1 MSSNINFE
9 KLKAALAGKSEHE
22 KAISDYIIWQLAAM
36 QNEHLAETTANE
48 IINKVFTLSGAVRAI
63 SDLAKKNN
71 SCVSDQAG
79 YKAVRK
85 YLHIDE
91 AVTDAEA
98 ALFFLRDIPKNQI
111 LDLINKI
118 KRDDPATTKP
128 MLDLDI
134 DGLFD

>member
-1 MSSNINFE
+1 MSINIDG
-9 KLKAALAGKSEHE
+9 LKKALNARNEHE
-22 KAISDYIIWQLAAM
+22 KAIRDYILWQLAAM
-36 QNEHLAETTANE
+36 QNESLAETTANE
-48 IINKVFTLSGAVRAI
+48 IISKVFDLKGAVKAV
-63 SDLAKKNN
+63 SDLARQNGGG
-71 SCVSDQAG
+71 VSDQAG

-85 YLHIDE
+85 YLHIDV
-91 AVTDAEA
+91 AVSDAEA
-98 ALFFLRDIPKNQI
+98 ALFFLRDIPRNQI

>member
-1 MSSNINFE
+1 MSINIDG
-9 KLKAALAGKSEHE
+9 LKNALNAKNEHE
-22 KAISDYIIWQLAAM
+22 KAIRDYILWQLAAM
-36 QNEHLAETTANE
+36 QNESLAETTANE
-48 IINKVFTLSGAVRAI
+48 IISKVFNLKGAVKAV
-63 SDLAKKNN
+63 SDLARQNGGG
-71 SCVSDQAG
+71 VSDQAG

-85 YLHIDE
+85 YLHIE
-91 AVTDAEA
+91 GAVSDAEA
-98 ALFFLRDIPKNQI
+98 ALFFLRDIPRNQI